1 MDRIL
6 EQKGER
12 RGESGV
18 SRDIILDLKHLSL
31 SFGGHKVLSDVSIEI
46 ERGALFALI
55 GPNGAGKTSLFNVIT
70 RLYDANEGTATFD
83 ARDLFALKASSLA
96 SIGMLRTFQNLLVL
110 KEMSVVEN
118 VMLGLHSSFRV
129 SNVSAAFGLP
139 HAWSEEN
146 VMREKAREALDLV
159 GLGNFAEFKAGNL
172 PFGHQRLLELARCIA
187 GSPKMIL
194 LDEPSAG
201 MNAQEVADLMRTLA
215 LIRERISPTILLIA
229 HTMKLVMDLS
239 DRIAVLDH
247 GVKIAEG
254 TPAEVASDE
263 KVIAAY
269 LGTEAA
275 NAPA

>member
-1 MDRIL
+1 M
-6 EQKGER
+6 
-12 RGESGV
+12 
-18 SRDIILDLKHLSL
+18 SRDFILSLNRLSL

-46 ERGALFALI
+46 ERGTLFALI

-83 ARDLFALKASSLA
+83 GHDLFALKASNLA
-96 SIGMLRTFQNLLVL
+96 SIGMLRTFQNLLIL
-110 KEMSVVEN
+110 KEMSVIEN
-118 VMLGLHSSFRV
+118 VMLGLHSGFHV
-129 SNVSAAFGLP
+129 SNISAAFGLP
-139 HAWSEEN
+139 HAWAEEN
-146 VMREKAREALDLV
+146 IMRERAREALDLV

-172 PFGHQRLLELARCIA
+172 PFGHQRLLELARCVA

-201 MNAQEVADLMRTLA
+201 MNAQEVAELMRTLA
-215 LIRERISPTILLIA
+215 LIRKRISPTILLIA

-254 TPAEVASDE
+254 APTEIASDE

-275 NAPA
+275 NASA

>member
-1 MDRIL
+1 M
-6 EQKGER
+6 
-12 RGESGV
+12 
-18 SRDIILDLKHLSL
+18 SRDVILDLKHLSL
-31 SFGGHKVLSDVSIEI
+31 SFGGNKVLSDVSIQI
-46 ERGALFALI
+46 ERGALFAII

-70 RLYDANEGTATFD
+70 RLYDADKGSATFD
-83 ARDLFALKASSLA
+83 AHDLFTLRASSLA
-96 SIGMLRTFQNLLVL
+96 GIGMLRTFQNLLVL
-110 KEMSVVEN
+110 KEMSVIEN
-118 VMLGLHSSFRV
+118 VMLGLHSRFRI
-129 SNVSAAFGLP
+129 SNTSAAFGLP

-146 VMREKAREALDLV
+146 AMREKARDALDLV
-159 GLGNFAEFKAGNL
+159 GLSGFADFKAGSL

-201 MNAQEVADLMRTLA
+201 MNAQEVTELTRTLA
-215 LIRERISPTILLIA
+215 LIRKRISPTILLIA

-254 TPAEVASDE
+254 TPAQVSNDE

-269 LGTEAA
+269 LGTEKA
-275 NAPA
+275 NAQA